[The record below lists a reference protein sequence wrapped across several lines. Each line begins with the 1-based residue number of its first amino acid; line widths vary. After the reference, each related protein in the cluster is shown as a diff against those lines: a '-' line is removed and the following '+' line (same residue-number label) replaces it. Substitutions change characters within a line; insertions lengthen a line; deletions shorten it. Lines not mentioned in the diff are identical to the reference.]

1 MSGNIDIYGNLII
14 DKALLTPKE
23 ANILLA
29 DGSVKPLSYISTFGI
44 IDMDIDVTT
53 SKSIQITMD

>member
-1 MSGNIDIYGNLII
+1 MYGNIDIYGNLII
-14 DKALLTPKE
+14 DKALLNSKE

-29 DGSVKPLSYISTFGI
+29 DGSVKSSYIYPFGI

-53 SKSIQITMD
+53 SKTIKITMD